1 MAEQDTPDSQRWV
14 PGRFRTGCAIVLS
27 MVPCVGGAG
36 YLLLRRL
43 GQGGKALRLF
53 GLIALIWLVNG
64 AAIVWI
70 DRDWPGMLL
79 TPLAFGLQALSAAD
93 CLLLAGLARRGEA
106 LPERRVAIAALTF
119 LAPR

>member
-1 MAEQDTPDSQRWV
+1 M
-14 PGRFRTGCAIVLS
+14 PGRFRTGCAVVFS
-27 MVPCVGGAG
+27 MLPCVGGAG

-53 GLIALIWLVNG
+53 ALIALIWIVNS

-70 DRDWPGMLL
+70 DVDWPGMLL
-79 TPLAFGLQALSAAD
+79 TPLAFGLQALSAVD
-93 CLLLAGLARRGEA
+93 CLLLAGLARRGVA
-106 LPERRVAIAALTF
+106 LPERGVSVAALGF